1 MKREELRAIIDF
13 AIDKEQEAVD
23 FYMGL
28 AGKVN
33 IGAIAEE
40 LKKIAKMEEG
50 HRDRLKKV
58 DAPASASSATEP
70 VVDLKIADY
79 LVDKE
84 PKPDMTWQDLLQI
97 TMKRELSA
105 MNLYTDLSKQVTDPN
120 SKELFKNLAEEER
133 AHKVYFEKIWD
144 EEVLIED

>member
-1 MKREELRAIIDF
+1 MKREELQAIIDF

-23 FYMGL
+23 FYNNL

-33 IGAIAEE
+33 IGAISEE
-40 LKKIAKMEEG
+40 LKKIAKMEEA
-50 HRDRLKKV
+50 HRDRLKQV
-58 DAPASASSATEP
+58 DAPDVASSAVEP

-105 MNLYTDLSKQVTDPN
+105 MNLYEDLSKQVTEPN
-120 SKELFKNLAEEER
+120 SSRLFKNLAEEER

>member
-1 MKREELRAIIDF
+1 MKSEELQAIIDF
-13 AIDKEQEAVD
+13 AIDKEQEAVY
-23 FYMGL
+23 FYMDL

-40 LKKIAKMEEG
+40 LKKIAKIEEG
-50 HRDRLKKV
+50 HRDRLKEV
-58 DAPASASSATEP
+58 DAPAAASSAAEP

-79 LVDKE
+79 LVEKE

-144 EEVLIED
+144 EEVLMED